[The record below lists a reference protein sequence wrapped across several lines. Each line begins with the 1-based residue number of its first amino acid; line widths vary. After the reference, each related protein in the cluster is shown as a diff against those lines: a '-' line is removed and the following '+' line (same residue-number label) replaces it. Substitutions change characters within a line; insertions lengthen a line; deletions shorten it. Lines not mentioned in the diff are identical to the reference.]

1 MSATGGGAA
10 ASAPNGANAANG
22 AAAGAVSRA
31 AVEDF
36 LYYEADLLDNWQL
49 EEWAA
54 LFTDDGQYWV
64 PSTDAPPDADPRHSL
79 FLIYDDRHRIGERA
93 KRLLKKSAH
102 AEFPHSRTRHLISN
116 VRVFSTGNGLRDGD
130 LRVTCNFVVYRSK
143 QGVNDIYPG
152 HSIYDLAG
160 DGESFRIRL
169 KRAVLDVDTLRP
181 QGKVSI
187 VL

>member
-1 MSATGGGAA
+1 MSTVISAA
-10 ASAPNGANAANG
+10 AAQG
-22 AAAGAVSRA
+22 AAGATSVVTRA

-36 LYYEADLLDNWQL
+36 LYHEADLLDNWQL

-64 PSTDAPPDADPRHSL
+64 PSTDAPPDADPRQTL

-116 VRVFSTGNGLRDGD
+116 VRLHSAINATADGLREGD

-143 QGVNDIYPG
+143 HGVNDIYPG
-152 HSIYDLAG
+152 HSIYDLEPSDTG
-160 DGESFRIRL
+160 LKIRL

>member
-1 MSATGGGAA
+1 MSTVISAA
-10 ASAPNGANAANG
+10 AAQG
-22 AAAGAVSRA
+22 AAGATSVVTRA

-36 LYYEADLLDNWQL
+36 LYHEADLLDNWKL

-54 LFTDDGQYWV
+54 LFTGDGQYWV
-64 PSTDAPPDADPRHSL
+64 PSTDAPPDADPRQTL

-116 VRVFSTGNGLRDGD
+116 VRLHSAINATADGLREGD

-143 QGVNDIYPG
+143 HGVNDIYPG
-152 HSIYDLAG
+152 HSIYDLEPGDAG
-160 DGESFRIRL
+160 LKIRL